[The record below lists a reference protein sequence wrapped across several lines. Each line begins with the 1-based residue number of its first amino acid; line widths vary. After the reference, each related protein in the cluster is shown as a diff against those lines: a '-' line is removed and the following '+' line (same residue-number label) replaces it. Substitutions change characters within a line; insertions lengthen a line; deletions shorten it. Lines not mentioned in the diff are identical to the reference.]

1 MNEKYMRR
9 AIDLAKLGEG
19 HVNPNPLVG
28 AVIVMDDE
36 VIAEGYHHQ
45 YGDLHAERDALS
57 KLDRDATGAEMYVT
71 LEPCCHYGKQP
82 PCTEAIIQAGI
93 SKVYVGSSDPNP
105 LIAGKGLKM
114 LEMAGIEVVS
124 DVLKD
129 ECDAL
134 NPIFFHYISTH
145 TPYVIMKY
153 AMTMDG
159 KIAAYTGKSQWIT
172 GEHAREHVQ
181 HTRNMCM
188 GIMVGIGTVLADNPK
203 LTCRLPGGR
212 NPVRIVC
219 DSHLSI
225 PIDSYLVQTAREV
238 PLYVA
243 TMQTSGEKM
252 DALENLGVR
261 LMIAPEKNGHV
272 DIADVVRQLGDAG
285 IDSILLEG
293 GGTLNY
299 SMLEAGLVNRV
310 QVYIAPKILGGDGRF
325 TPVKGLGVE
334 DPSQAYC
341 YQTPTVTTLGSDI
354 LLEYERKKEGV

>member
-1 MNEKYMRR
+1 MRR
-9 AIDLAKLGEG
+9 AIALAKQGEG

-28 AVIVMDDE
+28 AVIVMGDR
-36 VIAEGYHHQ
+36 IIGEGYHAQ
-45 YGDLHAERDALS
+45 YGGLHAERAAIEALTEP
-57 KLDRDATGAEMYVT
+57 ATGAEMYVT

-93 SKVYVGSSDPNP
+93 KKVYIGSVDPNP
-105 LIAGKGLKM
+105 LIAGKGIKM
-114 LEMAGIEVVS
+114 LEMAGIEVET
-124 DVLKD
+124 DVLKE

-134 NPIFFHYISTH
+134 NPIFFHYIAKQ

-172 GEHAREHVQ
+172 GEIAREHVQ

-188 GIMVGIGTVLADNPK
+188 GIMVGIGTVIADNPK
-203 LTCRLPGGR
+203 LTCRLEDGR

-219 DSHLSI
+219 DSHLAI
-225 PIDSYLVQTAREV
+225 PHDSYLVQTAKEI

-243 TMQTSGEKM
+243 TLCEDEQKIN
-252 DALENLGVR
+252 ALEELGVHIITTPQR
-261 LMIAPEKNGHV
+261 HGYV
-272 DIADVVRQLGDAG
+272 DIRSLMEQLGKMG

-299 SMLEAGLVNRV
+299 SALEAGVVNRV
-310 QVYIAPKILGGDGRF
+310 HVYVAPKIFGGDGRF

-334 DPSQAYC
+334 YPDGAY
-341 YQTPTVTTLGSDI
+341 QFRKPKVTALGEDV
-354 LLEYERKKEGV
+354 LLDFERV